1 MDKFHSQASTK
12 VPDAGATPNAPS
24 STAARVSRGA
34 RAVLVV
40 LLSGVLGFAI
50 FSLLPL
56 FTGLFAGQGETSRG
70 GTDVVVQE
78 TPAAPAPTSSIPAS
92 TEPIGPQLPAAPN
105 IPAGPVAA
113 PPLRLIYPAAAIDVV
128 IHPLEPSGTEQAE
141 RAIVPPATMD
151 GYWLTP
157 FGVPG
162 AGSLNTT
169 YIVGHSWQDREA
181 PFNRLSTKTAAG
193 DRLTVITSSGE
204 LSYEVEEIITY
215 VKSGL
220 KDSPVWEAVPNRL
233 VVISCYTDDLWG
245 TNIVV
250 VASPVDTAR

>member
-1 MDKFHSQASTK
+1 MDKFHSEALSK
-12 VPDAGATPNAPS
+12 VPDAGATPTARPT
-24 STAARVSRGA
+24 TAARVSRGA
-34 RAVLVV
+34 KSVLVV
-40 LLSGVLGFAI
+40 LLSGVLGFAV
-50 FSLLPL
+50 FALLPF
-56 FTGLFAGQGETSRG
+56 FTGMFAGQGETPGG

-78 TPAAPAPTSSIPAS
+78 SPTAPAPTSSIPAS
-92 TEPIGPQLPAAPN
+92 TEPPGPQLPAAPN
-105 IPAGPVAA
+105 VPAGPAAA
-113 PPLRLIYPAAAIDVV
+113 PPLKLIYPAANIDVV

-141 RAIVPPATMD
+141 RSIVPPATMD

-157 FGVPG
+157 FGIPG

-169 YIVGHSWQDREA
+169 YIIGHSWQDREA

-193 DRLTVITSSGE
+193 DRLTVITSTGE
-204 LSYEVEEIITY
+204 LTYQVEEIITY

-220 KDSPVWEAVPNRL
+220 KDSPVWQAVPNRE
-233 VVISCYTDDLWG
+233 VRISCYTDYLWV